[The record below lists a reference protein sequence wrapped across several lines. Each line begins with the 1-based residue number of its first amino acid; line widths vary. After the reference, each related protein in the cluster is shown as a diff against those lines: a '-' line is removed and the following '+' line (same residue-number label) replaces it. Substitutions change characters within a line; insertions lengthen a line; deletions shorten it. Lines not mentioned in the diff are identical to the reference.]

1 MAITK
6 AGGSKGRYFLESH
19 TFESVNESR
28 TEDEGEFV
36 ESKIK
41 EMGEVHLYHGHPL
54 LSLLGFY
61 LSLKIQ
67 VNAIPF
73 SNPLCLNSVYIHLYI
88 CNKLCKLISI
98 KENIASQ

>member
-41 EMGEVHLYHGHPL
+41 EMGEVQL
-54 LSLLGFY
+54 
-61 LSLKIQ
+61 
-67 VNAIPF
+67 
-73 SNPLCLNSVYIHLYI
+73 
-88 CNKLCKLISI
+88 
-98 KENIASQ
+98 